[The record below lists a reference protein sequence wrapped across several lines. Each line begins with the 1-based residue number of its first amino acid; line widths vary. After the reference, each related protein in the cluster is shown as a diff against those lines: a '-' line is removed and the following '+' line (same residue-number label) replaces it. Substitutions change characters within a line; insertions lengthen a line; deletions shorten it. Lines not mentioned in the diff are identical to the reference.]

1 MRIAVC
7 GLWHLG
13 SVTAA
18 CLAAV
23 GHDVCGFDFE
33 PSVASRLSM
42 GRPPVHE
49 PGLDELVAS
58 GLATRRLRF
67 SSDPTDAVADA
78 DIVWFT
84 DDTPVDDDDGADVE
98 WVVERVLRLLPHL
111 RQDTLVLVSSQLP
124 VGTIGRIARQWR
136 ERSPFT
142 TLTFG
147 CVPENLRLGHAIRA
161 FTRAERIVV
170 GLEDPAYQTRVGQ
183 LLQPFSDRI
192 EWMSVPSAEMT
203 KHALNAFLATSVA
216 FINEVATLCEQVGAD
231 AAQVARGL
239 TSDARIGPGAYL
251 TPGAAFAGGTL
262 ARDVVF
268 MASLG
273 ASLGVPTHLLASV
286 KTSNDLHRD
295 WAQRRLQAALG
306 PLAGHTVAVWGLT
319 YKAGTD
325 TLRRSASIDL
335 CRWLVGH
342 GATVRVHD
350 PVVKSLPDDLQ
361 ASVHRHDS
369 PAAAARGTSALV
381 IATPWPEYRH
391 VPANDVVPF
400 MRRPLILDATR
411 WTRETLGHDT
421 HAEYVS
427 VGQAT
432 A

>member
-33 PSVASRLSM
+33 PSVTSGLSM

-67 SSDPTDAVADA
+67 SSDPVDAVTDADV
-78 DIVWFT
+78 VWIT
-84 DDTPVDDDDGADVE
+84 DDTPVDDDDRADVE
-98 WVVERVLRLLPHL
+98 WVIDRLRRLLPRL
-111 RQDTLVLVSSQLP
+111 EPDTLVLVSSQLP
-124 VGTIGRIARQWR
+124 VGTVARIAREWR
-136 ERSPFT
+136 ERSPLT

-147 CVPENLRLGHAIRA
+147 CVPENLRLGSAIRS

-170 GLEDPAYQTRVGQ
+170 GLDDPGQKARVAQ
-183 LLQPFSDRI
+183 LLQPFGDRI
-192 EWMSVPSAEMT
+192 EWMSVASAEMT

-216 FINEVATLCEQVGAD
+216 YINEVATLCEHVGAD
-231 AAQVARGL
+231 AAEVARGL
-239 TSDARIGPGAYL
+239 MSDARIGPGAYL

-273 ASLGVPTHLLASV
+273 SSLGVPTHLLASV
-286 KTSNDLHRD
+286 KTSNDRHRC
-295 WAQRRLQAALG
+295 WAQRRLQVALG
-306 PLAGHTVAVWGLT
+306 PLAGQTVGVWGLT

-361 ASVHRHDS
+361 ASVHRFDS

-381 IATPWPEYRH
+381 IATPWPEYQH
-391 VPANDVVPF
+391 VLADDVIPF
-400 MRRPLILDATR
+400 MKRPLILDAIR

-421 HAEYVS
+421 QAEYVS